1 MINKNF
7 NEIHYPKLEPTIT
20 GPKRFDLVFC
30 KFPKKDMW
38 KLCINRKNHNM
49 GQFAYE
55 KKEPG
60 YISGTLKGLKFIR
73 KNINKIID
81 NSFINELHAI
91 CVKEVKYSNNTIIST
106 DIGPIEN
113 QHIYYP
119 FQISKC
125 TALAKRELDS
135 EKLIYIKSFCPNLKI
150 SFTEIHE
157 IYCGFYNP
165 QTKRIISKVGWQ
177 PIKLSFKERLK
188 YSIEKRSEAIKAY
201 NKEILKSTNDTN
213 KLCAIAKL
221 IRFLVILHCYTD
233 GNLRTCK
240 LLLIKLLIDN
250 NFYPCILNDPH
261 VLRGYLGVSELVKEI
276 IEGVRFFIDS
286 QKN

>member
-1 MINKNF
+1 M
-7 NEIHYPKLEPTIT
+7 PKEF
-20 GPKRFDLVFC
+20 GP
-30 KFPKKDMW
+30 
-38 KLCINRKNHNM
+38 
-49 GQFAYE
+49 A
-55 KKEPG
+55 
-60 YISGTLKGLKFIR
+60 
-73 KNINKIID
+73 
-81 NSFINELHAI
+81 
-91 CVKEVKYSNNTIIST
+91 
-106 DIGPIEN
+106 EN

-119 FQISKC
+119 FQLSKC
-125 TALAKRELDS
+125 TSLAKKELDS

-157 IYCGFYNP
+157 IYCSYYNP

-261 VLRGYLGVSELVKEI
+261 VLRGYLCVSELVKEI
-276 IEGVRFFIDS
+276 IEGVRYFIDS

>member
-60 YISGTLKGLKFIR
+60 YISGTLKGLQFIR

-106 DIGPIEN
+106 DIGPLEN

-125 TALAKRELDS
+125 TKLAQL
-135 EKLIYIKSFCPNLKI
+135 
-150 SFTEIHE
+150 FTKT
-157 IYCGFYNP
+157 P
-165 QTKRIISKVGWQ
+165 RIARKMFLPCRIDIFSK
-177 PIKLSFKERLK
+177 F
-188 YSIEKRSEAIKAY
+188 
-201 NKEILKSTNDTN
+201 
-213 KLCAIAKL
+213 
-221 IRFLVILHCYTD
+221 
-233 GNLRTCK
+233 
-240 LLLIKLLIDN
+240 
-250 NFYPCILNDPH
+250 
-261 VLRGYLGVSELVKEI
+261 
-276 IEGVRFFIDS
+276 
-286 QKN
+286 

>member
-55 KKEPG
+55 KKDPG
-60 YISGTLKGLKFIR
+60 YISGTLKGLQFIR

-125 TALAKRELDS
+125 TTLAKRELDS

-165 QTKRIISKVGWQ
+165 QTKRIIS
-177 PIKLSFKERLK
+177 RL
-188 YSIEKRSEAIKAY
+188 A
-201 NKEILKSTNDTN
+201 
-213 KLCAIAKL
+213 
-221 IRFLVILHCYTD
+221 
-233 GNLRTCK
+233 GN
-240 LLLIKLLIDN
+240 
-250 NFYPCILNDPH
+250 
-261 VLRGYLGVSELVKEI
+261 
-276 IEGVRFFIDS
+276 
-286 QKN
+286 Q